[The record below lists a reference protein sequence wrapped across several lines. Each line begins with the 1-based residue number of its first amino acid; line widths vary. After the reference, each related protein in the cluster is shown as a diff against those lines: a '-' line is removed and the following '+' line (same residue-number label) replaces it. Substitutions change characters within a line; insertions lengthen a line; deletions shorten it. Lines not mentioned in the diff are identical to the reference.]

1 MLQIVHAAR
10 YMVDIAYCMLH
21 AACCVVH
28 DDRMR
33 SYGDGNPDTVSD
45 SRTNTQ
51 CFLKKAQTPK
61 VHEIEQRL
69 GEVAC
74 NVQRTACNS
83 TCI

>member
-1 MLQIVHAAR
+1 
-10 YMVDIAYCMLH
+10 MLH
-21 AACCVVH
+21 VTCCTLYVACCVVH
-28 DDRMR
+28 VECYR
-33 SYGDGNPDTVSD
+33 SYGEGNPDTVSD

-74 NVQRTACNS
+74 NVQRTACNA